1 MSGRLLGGRYRLESV
16 LATGGMGRV
25 WRAEDTRL
33 RRPVAVKVL
42 RKELTGDPAF
52 LTRFRAEAHHA
63 ARLAHPAI
71 AAVHDYGE
79 TADPGG
85 GDPLAYL
92 VMELVPGEPLSGLLE
107 RTGRLPLPVALRLV
121 RHTAAGLAAAHEAG
135 VVHRDV
141 KPGNLLVTPDGDVKI
156 TDFGIALSAES
167 VSLTR
172 TGQVLG
178 TAHYLS
184 PEQAQGQKATPASD
198 VYALG
203 VVAYECLAGRR
214 PFEGDNSVRVAAMQ
228 IRDTPPPLP
237 ADVPARVRQ
246 VVERAMAKDPAA
258 RFADAAALRDA
269 LDRLL
274 AAGAAPTAL
283 HDTLVLPVQV
293 ASAPVA
299 GALPG
304 GSRRTLLVVGGVAA
318 ATLLMVLALTVLLS
332 GGGGSTPATQ
342 RSTGT
347 PGTPASSAPST
358 PVTDTTSAA
367 PAAVDVVPA
376 RYVGRPLA
384 EVQTELTALGLV
396 VRPQPTTT
404 SGLPDGQVTAVDP
417 AGRVVVGQ
425 PVAVTYAVAPSPSPP
440 PSPPTGNPPGR
451 GHGHGH
457 GHGNG

>member
-25 WRAEDTRL
+25 WRAEDTLL

-42 RKELTGDPAF
+42 RQELTGDPAF
-52 LTRFRAEAHHA
+52 LTRFRAEAQHA
-63 ARLAHPAI
+63 ARLTHPAI

-85 GDPLAYL
+85 GGPLAYL
-92 VMELVPGEPLSGLLE
+92 VMELVPGEPLSRVLD

-121 RHTAAGLAAAHEAG
+121 RQTAAGLAAAHEAG
-135 VVHRDV
+135 LVHRDV

-184 PEQAQGQKATPASD
+184 PEQAQGHKATAASD

-214 PFEGDNSVRVAAMQ
+214 PFEGDNPVRVAAMQ

-237 ADVPARVRQ
+237 ADVPAGVRQ
-246 VVERAMAKDPAA
+246 VVERAMAKDPTA
-258 RFADAAALRDA
+258 RFPDASALSEA
-269 LDRLL
+269 LDRLP
-274 AAGAAPTAL
+274 ATGAAPTGR
-283 HDTLVLPVQV
+283 HDTLVLPVEAV
-293 ASAPVA
+293 SAAPA

-304 GSRRTLLVVGGVAA
+304 RSRRTPLVVGAVAA
-318 ATLLMVLALTVLLS
+318 ATLLVVLALTVLLS
-332 GGGGSTPATQ
+332 GGGGSTPAAQ
-342 RSTGT
+342 RSAGT
-347 PGTPASSAPST
+347 STTAPST
-358 PVTDTTSAA
+358 TPARTS
-367 PAAVDVVPA
+367 PAVVDVVPE

-384 EVQTELTALGLV
+384 DVQTELTGLGLV
-396 VRPQPTTT
+396 VQPQPTTT
-404 SGLPDGQVTAVDP
+404 SDVPDGRVTAVDP
-417 AGRVVVGQ
+417 AGRVAVGQ
-425 PVAVTYAVAPSPSPP
+425 PVTVTYAVAPA
-440 PSPPTGNPPGR
+440 PSPPTGNRPGPGPGHDP

-457 GHGNG
+457 RHGND